1 MRGLL
6 VRHNLAGAA
15 VAVTGTT
22 LILALV
28 IGINEF
34 ADRNEY
40 DDRAQPSEFDV
51 ATPPDQPEP
60 VPEPEPQPEP
70 EPTEAPPP
78 PPMAELDSAIGG
90 VDIPVPGLDA
100 NELNPAAGEGEGDED
115 LVMTDETVDDAPRPA
130 EQLELEYPSG
140 AKREGVEGFV
150 TVSLLI
156 DDQGQVQRVRVLEQ
170 QPQGVFE
177 QAATRAARNWSFEP
191 ARYQG
196 EPVKVWARQK
206 IRFELD

>member
-40 DDRAQPSEFDV
+40 DDRAQPSKFDV

-206 IRFELD
+206 IRFELE

>member
-6 VRHNLAGAA
+6 ARHNLAGAA
-15 VAVTGTT
+15 TAIAGTT

-34 ADRNEY
+34 ADRSEY
-40 DDRAQPSEFDV
+40 DDRATPSQFDV
-51 ATPPDQPEP
+51 APPPDQPEP

-70 EPTEAPPP
+70 EPAEAPPP

-100 NELNPAAGEGEGDED
+100 NEIDPSAGEGEGDGD
-115 LVMTDETVDDAPRPA
+115 LVMTDETVDQAPQPA
-130 EQLELEYPSG
+130 ARLELEYPAG
-140 AKREGVEGFV
+140 AKREGVEGYV

-156 DDQGQVQRVRVLEQ
+156 DDRGEVQRVRVLEAD
-170 QPQGVFE
+170 PEGVFE
-177 QAATRAARNWSFEP
+177 QAATRAARNWAFEP

-196 EPVKVWARQK
+196 EAVKVWARQK

>member
-6 VRHNLAGAA
+6 ARHTLAGAA
-15 VAVTGTT
+15 TAVVGTT
-22 LILALV
+22 VILSVV

-34 ADRNEY
+34 ADRGEY
-40 DDRAQPSEFDV
+40 DDQPKASQFDV
-51 ATPPDQPEP
+51 ASPPDQPDP
-60 VPEPEPQPEP
+60 VPEPEPEPEP
-70 EPTEAPPP
+70 EPADAPPP

-100 NELNPAAGEGEGDED
+100 HQLNPAAGQGEGDDD
-115 LVMTDETVDDAPRPA
+115 LVMTDETVDDAPRPTG
-130 EQLELEYPSG
+130 QLDLEYPSG
-140 AKREGVEGFV
+140 AKREGTEGFV

-156 DDQGQVQRVRVLEQ
+156 DDDGRVQRVRVLEA
-170 QPQGVFE
+170 QPEGVFE

-196 EPVKVWARQK
+196 EAVKVWARQK

>member
-6 VRHNLAGAA
+6 ARHNLAGGFSA
-15 VAVTGTT
+15 VAGTAV
-22 LILALV
+22 ILSVV

-40 DDRAQPSEFDV
+40 DDRPTASEIDV
-51 ATPPDQPEP
+51 ATTPDQPDP

-100 NELNPAAGEGEGDED
+100 NEIDPSAGEGEGDGD
-115 LVMTDETVDDAPRPA
+115 LVMTDETVDQAPQPA
-130 EQLELEYPSG
+130 AQLDLEYPSG
-140 AKREGVEGFV
+140 AKREGVEGHV

-156 DDQGQVQRVRVLEQ
+156 DDQGGVQRVRVLEAR
-170 QPQGVFE
+170 PEGVFE
-177 QAATRAARNWSFEP
+177 EAATRAARNWAFEP

-196 EPVKVWARQK
+196 EAVKVWARQK